1 MEYLASQWKR
11 EPVTFII
18 EILECWVKA
27 NQRILQVSSWTRKTL
42 RKAIYNLS
50 WEQLN
55 TNKCM

>member
-18 EILECWVKA
+18 EILECWVKG